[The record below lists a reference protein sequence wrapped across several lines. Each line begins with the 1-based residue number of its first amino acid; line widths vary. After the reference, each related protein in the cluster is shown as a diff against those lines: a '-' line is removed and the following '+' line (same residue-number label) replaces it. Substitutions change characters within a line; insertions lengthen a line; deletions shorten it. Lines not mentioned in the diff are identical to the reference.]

1 MASLRTKFYK
11 DKQNAK
17 WSGVC
22 AGIADYTGIEV
33 IWIRVATVLL
43 MLTLGWPIIAYFVI
57 AILADRKPI
66 ALYDQTPEK
75 NKFWQDVR
83 KNPKRTARDVRAQL
97 RDVDRRLADM
107 ERHYVSSNTRLAD
120 EIDSLR

>member
-1 MASLRTKFYK
+1 MTSLRTQYYK

-22 AGIADYTGIEV
+22 AGLPDYTGIDV
-33 IWIRVATVLL
+33 IWIRVATVI
-43 MLTLGWPIIAYFVI
+43 LTMMFGWPLLAYFMVSWM
-57 AILADRKPI
+57 ANPKPI
-66 ALYDQTPEK
+66 ALYDQSPEQT
-75 NKFWQDVR
+75 KFWQDVR
-83 KNPKRTARDVRAQL
+83 KNPKRTTRDVKAQL

-120 EIDSLR
+120 EIDNLR